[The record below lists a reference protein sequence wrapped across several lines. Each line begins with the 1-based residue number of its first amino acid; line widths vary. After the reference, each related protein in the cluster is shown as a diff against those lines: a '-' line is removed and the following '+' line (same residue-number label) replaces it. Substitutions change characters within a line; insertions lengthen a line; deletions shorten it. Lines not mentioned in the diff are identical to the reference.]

1 MWLGLLV
8 VVVFCFLLQDLLL
21 GASCMFVFMFA
32 SGCVV
37 LCFFLCWI
45 CCFVKFLVSLGCL
58 FFILVFNV
66 TAYGWASG
74 TVIGVER

>member
-1 MWLGLLV
+1 
-8 VVVFCFLLQDLLL
+8 
-21 GASCMFVFMFA
+21 
-32 SGCVV
+32 
-37 LCFFLCWI
+37 
-45 CCFVKFLVSLGCL
+45 LGCL